1 MPLKGSGMRTPTPG
15 GVRNSGPDSG
25 LRLMAVL
32 LAVSIGIFALG
43 SHEDGTGVLNAIRG
57 GFNTAMTPI
66 RYVGVGVTAPFR
78 ALGNVF
84 SNLTASQET
93 LTQLQQEKADLEA
106 KNAQLEEAE
115 RTAQRLQDLLALQ
128 DTYSLQS
135 TAARIISAST
145 DSWTRTVTLDK
156 GSASGIAVGMPVTDS
171 TGAIG
176 QVIECGATSST
187 VRLLADENSS
197 VSAMVQSSR
206 AQGILK
212 GSADG
217 TLSLTLVATD
227 QTVSVGDMVVT
238 SGLGGVFPKGLP
250 LGKVTSVNR
259 EDGALY
265 YDISVE
271 PLSKT
276 EGFEEV
282 LVITS
287 LTEGQQAS
295 ADDIAE
301 ADSQDT
307 SLITG
312 SSSSDSSDDS
322 SDSSGSSSS
331 DSSDSSSSSGS
342 DSSSSDSSSSSS
354 SQ

>member
-1 MPLKGSGMRTPTPG
+1 MQLKGSGMRAPTG
-15 GVRNSGPDSG
+15 GGARGGGSDSG
-25 LRLMAVL
+25 LRLMVIL
-32 LAVSIGIFALG
+32 LAASIAVFALG
-43 SHEDGTGVLNAIRG
+43 AHENGEGVLNAVRG
-57 GFNTAMTPI
+57 AANTVVTPI
-66 RYVGVGVTAPFR
+66 RYLGVGVTAPFR
-78 ALGNVF
+78 GLGNVF
-84 SNLTASQET
+84 ANLTADQET

-106 KNAQLEEAE
+106 RNAQLEEAE

-156 GSASGIAVGMPVTDS
+156 GTSSGIAIGMPVADS

-176 QVIECGATSST
+176 QVIECGASTST
-187 VRLLADENSS
+187 VRLITDENSS

-212 GSADG
+212 GNPDG

-227 QTVSVGDMVVT
+227 QTVEVGDMVVT

-250 LGKVTSVNR
+250 LGKVASVNR

-271 PLSKT
+271 PLSTT

-287 LTEGQQAS
+287 LTEGQQATS
-295 ADDIAE
+295 EDIAE
-301 ADSQDT
+301 ADAQDT
-307 SLITG
+307 AAITG
-312 SSSSDSSDDS
+312 SSSS
-322 SDSSGSSSS
+322 SDSSGSESEESGS
-331 DSSDSSSSSGS
+331 DGSDSGDSSDT
-342 DSSSSDSSSSSS
+342 DSSDTDSS
-354 SQ
+354 Q